1 MGQTL
6 LIVVVAL
13 TVAAVVFG
21 VTVLISGRD
30 GLAPTEPDGRAVPL
44 PGGRPLRESDV
55 GALRFDTALRGYRMD
70 QVDQAMRRAGYD
82 IGYKTELIGVLEA
95 EILALREG
103 RTADA
108 DVLRR
113 TREEA
118 AATPPEAA
126 AVTPVADE
134 PGPDGPTVEVGPVEP
149 GTAPPTPVTRSVR
162 PAATEPAV
170 TSAGPADSTTP
181 TDDRT
186 ESDRTESDRAE
197 SDGADAERS
206 GDGPG
211 AEDTDADRPG
221 GAVVRSEPV

>member
-6 LIVVVAL
+6 LILVVAL

-30 GLAPTEPDGRAVPL
+30 GLAPAEPDGRAVPL

-70 QVDQAMRRAGYD
+70 QVDQAVRRAGYD

-95 EILALREG
+95 EIAALREG

-108 DVLRR
+108 DALRR

-118 AATPPEAA
+118 AGTAPDDSPTP
-126 AVTPVADE
+126 AD
-134 PGPDGPTVEVGPVEP
+134 PDVPADPDGPATGAATTQPPADAVRPST
-149 GTAPPTPVTRSVR
+149 GTTHPTADPPTE
-162 PAATEPAV
+162 ATATDDP
-170 TSAGPADSTTP
+170 PAD
-181 TDDRT
+181 DRPG
-186 ESDRTESDRAE
+186 ES
-197 SDGADAERS
+197 
-206 GDGPG
+206 
-211 AEDTDADRPG
+211 DADRPG

>member
-6 LIVVVAL
+6 LILVVAL

-30 GLAPTEPDGRAVPL
+30 GLAPAEPDGRAVPL

-95 EILALREG
+95 EIAALREG

-108 DVLRR
+108 DALRR

-118 AATPPEAA
+118 AGGAPDASPTPADVPADPDGQATGAATTPPPAG
-126 AVTPVADE
+126 AVRPSTGTTDTPATDDPPTVADD
-134 PGPDGPTVEVGPVEP
+134 P
-149 GTAPPTPVTRSVR
+149 
-162 PAATEPAV
+162 
-170 TSAGPADSTTP
+170 PADDHP
-181 TDDRT
+181 
-186 ESDRTESDRAE
+186 
-197 SDGADAERS
+197 GADQAGE
-206 GDGPG
+206 
-211 AEDTDADRPG
+211 TDAGRS